1 MPNRPWKA
9 AERDAAAL
17 IGGRR
22 HPANTGG
29 PVDAESSWAV
39 AQCKHVRRL
48 ALAELERL
56 AVEANRQGAQ
66 RRKVGLVVVKRRA
79 GRGVPTPTLVVMTSA
94 AFREVSGPLPGEPA
108 AARPLDAG
116 AP

>member
-1 MPNRPWKA
+1 MTDKPWKRH
-9 AERDAAAL
+9 ERRTAAL
-17 IGGRR
+17 IGGQRY
-22 HPANTGG
+22 PANGGG

-66 RRKVGLVVVKRRA
+66 RRKVGLVVIKRCA
-79 GRGVPTPTLVVMTSA
+79 GRGVPTPTLVVLTAA
-94 AFREVSGPLPGEPA
+94 AFREMSGPLPGEPA
-108 AARPLDAG
+108 EAGPLDAR